1 MGLSESI
8 INRTIQC
15 CEHIC
20 EDIYC
25 EIKSCCCESHYSS
38 NSPNRHN
45 SNDSNKSDNSNISD
59 K

>member
-8 INRTIQC
+8 INRTKQC
-15 CEHIC
+15 WEHIC
-20 EDIYC
+20 EDIDC

-38 NSPNRHN
+38 NSPKRHH
-45 SNDSNKSDNSNISD
+45 SKDSIKSDNSNISD

>member
-20 EDIYC
+20 EDIDC
-25 EIKSCCCESHYSS
+25 EIKSCCCESHYSN
-38 NSPNRHN
+38 NSPKRHN
-45 SNDSNKSDNSNISD
+45 SKDLTKSDDSNISD